1 MKHKKLFICL
11 GVLLVLFIIAIIG
24 IKKLVYPDDSISKYG
39 DRLNG
44 INDPNIKISKETENE
59 IESMFLSNENVTN
72 FDYELTGKII
82 KVFIT
87 VKEDTK
93 LDTVKE
99 LSDIILRNLTDDQKN
114 FYDISY
120 SVECDCE
127 NELYPIMGSKHRTAN
142 VFSWTIKNIE
152 KGEENAE

>member
-11 GVLLVLFIIAIIG
+11 GVLLVLFIITIIG
-24 IKKLVYPDDSISKYG
+24 IKKLVYPDSSISKYG
-39 DRLNG
+39 DRLDG
-44 INDPNIKISKETENE
+44 INDPNIKISKETEKE
-59 IESMFLSNENVTN
+59 METMFLNNENVTD
-72 FDYELTGKII
+72 FDYELTGIII

-93 LDTVKE
+93 IDTAKE

-120 SVECDCE
+120 SAECNCE

>member
-11 GVLLVLFIIAIIG
+11 GVLLVLFIIAVIG
-24 IKKLVYPDDSISKYG
+24 IKKLVYPDSSISKYG
-39 DRLNG
+39 DRLDG
-44 INDPNIKISKETENE
+44 INDPNIKISKETETE
-59 IESMFLSNENVTN
+59 IENMFLNDENVTD
-72 FDYELTGKII
+72 FSYSLTGKII
-82 KVFIT
+82 KIFIT

-93 LDTVKE
+93 IDTAKE

-120 SVECDCE
+120 SIECNCE
-127 NELYPIMGSKHRTAN
+127 NELYPIMGSKHRTSD